1 MKESAELGRKYF
13 DLCAHIIYRLGDSD
27 LYPHV
32 PLSKVETFA
41 VMMADSLRKM
51 MIDAINDMFYQPAQD
66 YLAELWDDKRKMIVN
81 KDEVGK
87 KVTPEEYIEQVMKG
101 VKKVKKRIED
111 ARKRDL
117 PDEVL
122 FLHDELWGMFMN
134 RFDDDILDFATR
146 LYNYGNELLRLPH
159 TEETFVRAYMDKF
172 MEIRQELI
180 DQGII
185 GENWLTLDGLAA
197 AYIYEHARRKFDG
210 RFN

>member
-101 VKKVKKRIED
+101 VIGNAKCMLDNSPLFYYNCKQKRQY
-111 ARKRDL
+111 R
-117 PDEVL
+117 
-122 FLHDELWGMFMN
+122 
-134 RFDDDILDFATR
+134 
-146 LYNYGNELLRLPH
+146 
-159 TEETFVRAYMDKF
+159 
-172 MEIRQELI
+172 
-180 DQGII
+180 
-185 GENWLTLDGLAA
+185 
-197 AYIYEHARRKFDG
+197 
-210 RFN
+210 